1 MFAGRAAQ
9 RWTVGLGGVR
19 LVLASGV
26 GTDGRCRHGL
36 LDCLARALRRRG
48 LFFRCWHG
56 SFFFFL
62 QGDAIGRDLDKD
74 TTEAL
79 SEEQAAKLDELA
91 VAART
96 VARGGED
103 ETGAPHDGK

>member
-1 MFAGRAAQ
+1 M
-9 RWTVGLGGVR
+9 
-19 LVLASGV
+19 
-26 GTDGRCRHGL
+26 
-36 LDCLARALRRRG
+36 
-48 LFFRCWHG
+48 FFRCWHG